1 MNILKVLYIKYYKIV
16 DKCKIGAII
25 YYIVNL
31 GGIICLIV
39 LLIRVM
45 LLQQRSRNY

>member
-1 MNILKVLYIKYYKIV
+1 MNIFKIIYIKYYKNV
-16 DKCKIGAII
+16 NKCKAKVII
-25 YYIVNL
+25 YYIVDL

-45 LLQQRSRNY
+45 LLQQRLRNY